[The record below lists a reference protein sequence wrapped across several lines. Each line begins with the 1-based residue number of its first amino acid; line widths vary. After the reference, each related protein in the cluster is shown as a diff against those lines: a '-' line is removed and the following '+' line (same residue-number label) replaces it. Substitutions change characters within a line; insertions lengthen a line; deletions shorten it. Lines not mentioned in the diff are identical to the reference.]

1 MRFGVIADAVAAI
14 RDLAH
19 QFRASAGELA
29 HEEKTCGSPVAFQKS
44 QKLRRVRRIWS
55 VIESERDLGRFR
67 SMVQGGAKK
76 L

>member
-1 MRFGVIADAVAAI
+1 MRFGVIADAVSAI
-14 RDLAH
+14 GNLTH
-19 QFRASAGELA
+19 QLRASAGELA
-29 HEEKTCGSPVAFQKS
+29 HEEKTRGSPVAFQEA

-67 SMVQGGAKK
+67 SVVPGGAKK